1 MSQQDCLTQTAD
13 SLSQLAARIEAWRDG
28 SKKSRRMPEE
38 LWQAA
43 MEFSKVYS
51 IHHVSQTLR
60 INYKNLKK
68 RVTLQMQK
76 SLPEVKDHLPRFIEV
91 GLERPSSIP
100 ECTVEMEDGRG
111 AKMKIH
117 LRGATDLDLF
127 ELGRA
132 FWSSQ
137 S

>member
-1 MSQQDCLTQTAD
+1 MKEQDCVTPVAD
-13 SLSQLAARIEAWRDG
+13 SLSRLAARIEAWRNG
-28 SKKSRRMPEE
+28 PKKSKQMPEE

-43 MEFSKVYS
+43 MALSKVHSVY
-51 IHHVSQTLR
+51 HVSQTLR